1 MPTAEMSIACSEG
14 ARRVSV
20 LLILVGLAV
29 MVIALVALI
38 RGKVRWAAIAS
49 RKIASGVMVGGFVLL
64 IVGASIA
71 PASSEQRGAV
81 AAPVPSATTNA
92 IAVTTIVQPTTTVV
106 PPPTTT
112 TVVQTTTHTRTTTV
126 APPVTHKRTTTTEPP
141 HTVHT
146 VAPPANPLT
155 CSASMSDSTPSH
167 NETTDVIVST
177 KVAGASVMATA
188 HYKTTTHAKSGVATS
203 SGKADIPFDISDAT
217 YDRPVPVDVVVS
229 SQGASKSCST
239 SFTPTKS

>member
-1 MPTAEMSIACSEG
+1 
-14 ARRVSV
+14 

-29 MVIALVALI
+29 MVISLVALI

-81 AAPVPSATTNA
+81 AAPAPSATTNA
-92 IAVTTIVQPTTTVV
+92 IAVTTIAQPTTTVA

-112 TVVQTTTHTRTTTV
+112 TVAPTTTHTRTTTV
-126 APPVTHKRTTTTEPP
+126 APVTHKRTTTTEPP

-177 KVAGASVMATA
+177 KVAGASVTATA
-188 HYKTTTHAKSGVATS
+188 RYKTTTHPKSGVASS

-217 YDRPVPVDVVVS
+217 YGYTVTVDVVVS
-229 SQGASKSCST
+229 SHGASKSCST
-239 SFTPTKS
+239 SFTPTK